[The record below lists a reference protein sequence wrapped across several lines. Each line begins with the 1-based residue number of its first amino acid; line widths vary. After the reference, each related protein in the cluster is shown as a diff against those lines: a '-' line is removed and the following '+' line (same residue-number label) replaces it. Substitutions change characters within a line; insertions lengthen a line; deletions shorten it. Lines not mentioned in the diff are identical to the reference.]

1 MYDITIVGSGV
12 SGIFLAYTLL
22 QSETNLKI
30 LMVEKGKEFLDRIC
44 PIEIELS
51 GKCMNCKTC
60 NKIQGFGGMG
70 RSEGKFNYTN
80 DFGGNLGD
88 KIGNKLTMDLMENV
102 DKTLCLFGGDKV
114 KIYSTENEELIK
126 LSKGSKY
133 DILNTKVRHLG
144 TKLSY
149 EILEKMYIYLK
160 DKVDIKCETDI
171 ITIDKKNNVFR
182 LNIHQNVFRSKVVV
196 LATGISGGDRFLNYC
211 KNFNIVPFRE
221 RLDLGIRV
229 EMKGDQLEDIL
240 KDSFEVKVRYRGDK
254 FEATTYC
261 MNPKGKVIKKYQE
274 GLVMADGQN
283 QLETDSPSCNLNFS
297 IFVPRYFSCHKKARE
312 YARSIIQSINR
323 GKERIVI
330 QRFGD
335 ILKNRETTNCQLF
348 RNSIMPSLAYEGG
361 NLYNEIPK
369 VYIEALLKIFESIE
383 SLTGKKISMDTLLYG
398 IDAKF
403 YEPEISTNEFFETKQ
418 KGLYITGDC
427 SGVTYSL
434 SQAAASAV
442 YLGRHLLGNEQ

>member
-1 MYDITIVGSGV
+1 MYDIIIVGAGV

-30 LMVEKGKEFLDRIC
+30 LMIEKGKQLIDRIC
-44 PIEIELS
+44 PIESGLS
-51 GKCMNCKTC
+51 EKCMNCKAC
-60 NKIQGFGGMG
+60 NKIKGFGGMG

-114 KIYSTENEELIK
+114 NIYSTENEELIK
-126 LSKGSKY
+126 RSRGSKY
-133 DILNTKVRHLG
+133 DLLNTKVRHLG

-149 EILEKMYIYLK
+149 EILQKMYVYLK

-171 ITIDKKNNVFR
+171 ISIDKTNNVFS
-182 LNIHQNVFRSKVVV
+182 LNSHQNVFLSKVVV
-196 LATGISGGDRFLNYC
+196 LATGISGGDKFLEYC
-211 KNFNIVPFRE
+211 KSFNIVPFRE
-221 RLDLGIRV
+221 RLDLGVRV

-240 KDSFEVKVRYRGDK
+240 KDSFEFKLRYKGYE

-297 IFVPRYFSCHKKARE
+297 ILVPRYFLCYNRARK
-312 YARSIIQSINR
+312 YARAIIQSINR

-330 QRFGD
+330 QRFED
-335 ILKNRETTNCQLF
+335 LLKNRETTNERLF
-348 RNSIMPSLAYEGG
+348 SNSIKPSLAYEGG

-369 VYIEALLKIFESIE
+369 VYIEALLKIFESME
-383 SLTGKKISMDTLLYG
+383 SLTGKKITMDTLLYG

-418 KGLYITGDC
+418 KGLYIAGDC
-427 SGVTYSL
+427 SGVTYSI

-442 YLGRHLLGNEQ
+442 YLGGYLRNYKK